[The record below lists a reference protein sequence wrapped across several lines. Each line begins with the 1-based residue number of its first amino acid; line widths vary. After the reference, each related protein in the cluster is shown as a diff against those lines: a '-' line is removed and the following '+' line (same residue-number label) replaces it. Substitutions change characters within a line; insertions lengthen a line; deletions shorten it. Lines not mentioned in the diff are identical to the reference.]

1 MSSGEDIMLQKAP
14 TDGSEVA
21 THPYPTRVLILS
33 AEMGEGHN
41 AAAAALTTAIAEVWP
56 GCAVERF
63 DTLELRG
70 LPFARAASWGY
81 GFQMRSVPLTY
92 EVFYDW
98 LCRYDRFA
106 DLSKAVIGSFFGRRL
121 EGFIAERRPDLVI
134 STYPFASAA
143 LDWLRRH
150 RDLDVPT
157 VTYIP
162 ALHVHPLWAY
172 AGIDQT
178 YVMYDTAQ
186 VHARTA
192 GFEERMLI
200 GAPPVQPP
208 FGTVSKTDA
217 RRRLDLDDDRFVVLV
232 TGGAWGLGGIDH
244 AVEALV
250 GAPTPVQLLAVCG
263 KNAALA
269 GDLRALGQPRDR
281 LVVFDYVANMHEL
294 MAAADVIVTNGAGV
308 TVLEALRTPRPTI
321 AFNPLAGHGKAS
333 TAEMISRDLALQADD
348 VPALVDAVGRLAGD
362 PELYSR
368 MERAGREWVEGR
380 DLRESVRQMTVLV
393 QGRATRPSA
402 ATPGQPT
409 PAEG

>member
-1 MSSGEDIMLQKAP
+1 MSTSEDTIAHESGKRRSGVL
-14 TDGSEVA
+14 S
-21 THPYPTRVLILS
+21 HPYPTQVLILS

-41 AAAAALTTAIAEVWP
+41 AAAAAITTAIAEVWP

-81 GFQMRSVPLTY
+81 GFQMRSVPLSY

-98 LCRYDRFA
+98 LCNYDRFA
-106 DLSKAVIGSFFGRRL
+106 DASKAVIGSFFGRRL
-121 EGFIAERRPDLVI
+121 EGFVADRRPDLVI

-150 RDLDVPT
+150 RGFDVPT

-178 YVMYDTAQ
+178 YVMYDTAHL
-186 VHARTA
+186 HARTA

-200 GAPPVQPP
+200 GAPPVQPQ
-208 FGTVSKTDA
+208 FGTVSKADA
-217 RRRLDLDDDRFVVLV
+217 RRRLGLDDAGFVVLV

-250 GAPTPVQLLAVCG
+250 DAPSPVQLLAVCG

-269 GDLRALGQPRDR
+269 SDLRALGRPRDR
-281 LVVFDYVANMHEL
+281 LVVFDYVDNMHEL

-333 TAEMISRDLALQADD
+333 TDEMIRRDLALRADD
-348 VPALVDAVGRLAGD
+348 VPALVDAVGRLSGD
-362 PELYSR
+362 PVLYAR

-393 QGRATRPSA
+393 QDGHSD
-402 ATPGQPT
+402 
-409 PAEG
+409 

>member
-1 MSSGEDIMLQKAP
+1 MSTGEDLIVPEGTAGRSP
-14 TDGSEVA
+14 IAS
-21 THPYPTRVLILS
+21 HPYPTRVLILS

-98 LCRYDRFA
+98 LCHYDRFA
-106 DLSKAVIGSFFGRRL
+106 DASKAVIGSFFGRRL
-121 EGFIAERRPDLVI
+121 ERFVDQRNPDLVI

-150 RDLDVPT
+150 RGFDVPT

-178 YVMYDTAQ
+178 YVMYDTAHR
-186 VHARTA
+186 HARTA
-192 GFEERMLI
+192 GFEERMHI

-208 FGTVSKTDA
+208 FGTVGKDEA
-217 RRRLDLDDDRFVVLV
+217 RRNLDLDDDRFVVLV
-232 TGGAWGLGGIDH
+232 TGGAWGLGGIDR

-250 GAPTPVQLLAVCG
+250 DVPGRVQLLAVCG
-263 KNAALA
+263 KNSSLAAE
-269 GDLRALGQPRDR
+269 LRSLGRPRSS
-281 LVVFDYVANMHEL
+281 LVVFDYVDNMHEL

-333 TAEMISRDLALQADD
+333 TAEMVERDLALRADD
-348 VPALVDAVGRLAGD
+348 VPALADAVRRLAED
-362 PELYSR
+362 PALYAR
-368 MERAGREWVEGR
+368 MEQAGRKWVEGR

-393 QGRATRPSA
+393 QDRAARA
-402 ATPGQPT
+402 G
-409 PAEG
+409 

>member
-1 MSSGEDIMLQKAP
+1 MRTGDDAMLREADSDRP
-14 TDGSEVA
+14 GVA

-81 GFQMRSVPLTY
+81 GFQMRSVPRSY

-98 LCRYDRFA
+98 LCKYDWFA
-106 DLSKAVIGSFFGRRL
+106 DASKAVIGSFFGRRL
-121 EGFIAERRPDLVI
+121 EGFVAERRPDLVI

-150 RDLDVPT
+150 RHFEVPT

-178 YVMYDTAQ
+178 YVMYDTAHL
-186 VHARTA
+186 HARTA

-208 FGTVSKTDA
+208 FGTVSKADA
-217 RRRLDLDDDRFVVLV
+217 RARSGIDAGSFVVLV
-232 TGGAWGLGGIDH
+232 TGGAWGLGGIDR

-250 GAPTPVQLLAVCG
+250 AAPTPVQLLAVCG

-269 GDLRALGQPRDR
+269 ADLRALGQPEDR
-281 LVVFDYVANMHEL
+281 LVVFDYVDNMHEL

-333 TAEMISRDLALQADD
+333 TDEMISRDLALRADD
-348 VPALVDAVGRLAGD
+348 LPALVDAVERLAGD
-362 PELYSR
+362 PELYAR
-368 MERAGREWVEGR
+368 MERAGRKWVEGR
-380 DLRESVRQMTVLV
+380 DLRESVRRMTVLV
-393 QGRATRPSA
+393 QG
-402 ATPGQPT
+402 GHDD
-409 PAEG
+409 

>member
-1 MSSGEDIMLQKAP
+1 MSTGEDMIVQEGGF
-14 TDGSEVA
+14 DRSEVA
-21 THPYPTRVLILS
+21 THPYPTKVLILS

-41 AAAAALTTAIAEVWP
+41 AAAAALTTSIAEVWP

-81 GFQMRSVPLTY
+81 GFQMRSVPLSY

-98 LCRYDRFA
+98 LCKYDRFA
-106 DLSKAVIGSFFGRRL
+106 NASKAAIGSFFGRRL
-121 EGFIAERRPDLVI
+121 ERFVAERRPDLVI

-150 RDLDVPT
+150 RGFDVPT
-157 VTYIP
+157 VTYVP

-172 AGIDQT
+172 AGIDQS
-178 YVMYDTAQ
+178 YVMYDTAHL
-186 VHARTA
+186 HARTT

-208 FGTVSKTDA
+208 FGTVSRTDA
-217 RRRLDLDDDRFVVLV
+217 RRRLDLDDGSFVVLV
-232 TGGAWGLGGIDH
+232 TGGAWGLGGIDE
-244 AVEALV
+244 AVGALV
-250 GAPTPVQLLAVCG
+250 GAPTPTQVLAVCG
-263 KNAALA
+263 KNETLAA
-269 GDLRALGQPRDR
+269 DLRALGRPRDR
-281 LVVFDYVANMHEL
+281 LVVFDYVDNMHEL
-294 MAAADVIVTNGAGV
+294 MSAADVIVTNGAGV

-333 TAEMISRDLALQADD
+333 TDEMIRRDLALRADD
-348 VPALVDAVGRLAGD
+348 VPALVEAVGRLAGD
-362 PELYSR
+362 LALYER

-380 DLRESVRQMTVLV
+380 DLRESVRRMTVLV
-393 QGRATRPSA
+393 QGKHA
-402 ATPGQPT
+402 G
-409 PAEG
+409 